1 MTTTDSG
8 TSDRQAELER
18 ELAELEIRQKQLKA
32 GLAEFQHSGRRVAD
46 GLERAGGRE
55 RSLETRQAALA
66 DNVRLT
72 QQELAGIADA
82 IKEIRRALTEH
93 TADKGE

>member
-1 MTTTDSG
+1 MTTKNSG
-8 TSDRQAELER
+8 TSDHQAELER
-18 ELAELEIRQKQLKA
+18 QLTELKIRQKQLKV
-32 GLAEFQHSGRRVAD
+32 GLSEFQHSGRRLAD
-46 GLERAGGRE
+46 SLERAGGRE
-55 RSLETRQAALA
+55 TGLETRQAALA

-72 QQELAGIADA
+72 QRELAEIADA